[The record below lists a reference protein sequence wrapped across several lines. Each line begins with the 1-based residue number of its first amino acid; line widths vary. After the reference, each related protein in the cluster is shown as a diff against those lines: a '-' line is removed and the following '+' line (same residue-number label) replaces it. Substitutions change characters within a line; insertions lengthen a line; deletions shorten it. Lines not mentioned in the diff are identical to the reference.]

1 MELKYFDNNKYTFDK
16 ISCIKDEH
24 FFDPNFKHED
34 ESTLYGFN
42 KK

>member
-1 MELKYFDNNKYTFDK
+1 MELKYFDNNKNTFDK
-16 ISCIKDEH
+16 RSCIKDEH

-34 ESTLYGFN
+34 ESTLYDFN